1 MTYARRYRT
10 QIGYADHQQLQV
22 SGRTLK
28 SAISKLLQYRKSKKI
43 QHQQE
48 VKAEVIPHGKQTVK
62 ELIGQNQGVSSIDVA
77 DKDIKEFERITRKYG
92 VDYAVHRAKG
102 EKSRYVVFF
111 KARDAE
117 ALNAAFEEFTQT
129 KELKKEKPSIIQRL
143 NKAKTQDRKAPD
155 LVKNKKKEL
164 AR

>member
-1 MTYARRYRT
+1 M
-10 QIGYADHQQLQV
+10 
-22 SGRTLK
+22 
-28 SAISKLLQYRKSKKI
+28 LQYRKSKKI

-111 KARDAE
+111 KDRDAD
-117 ALNAAFEEFTQT
+117 ALNAAFEEFTQA

-143 NKAKTQDRKAPD
+143 NRAKTQDRKAPD

>member
-1 MTYARRYRT
+1 MQEDIEHRSATLIINSSKFT
-10 QIGYADHQQLQV
+10 
-22 SGRTLK
+22 GRTLK

-111 KARDAE
+111 KARDAD
-117 ALNAAFEEFTQT
+117 ALNAAFEEFTQA

-143 NKAKTQDRKAPD
+143 NKAKAQDRKAPD

>member
-1 MTYARRYRT
+1 MQEDIEHRSATLIINSSKFT
-10 QIGYADHQQLQV
+10 
-22 SGRTLK
+22 GRTLK
-28 SAISKLLQYRKSKKI
+28 SAIAKLLQYRKSKKV

-62 ELIGQNQGVSSIDVA
+62 ELVGQNQGVSSIDVA

-111 KARDAE
+111 KARDAD
-117 ALNAAFEEFTQT
+117 ALNAAFEEFTQA

-143 NKAKTQDRKAPD
+143 NKAQTQDRKAPD

>member
-1 MTYARRYRT
+1 MQEDIEHRSATLIINSSKFT
-10 QIGYADHQQLQV
+10 
-22 SGRTLK
+22 GRTLK

-62 ELIGQNQGVSSIDVA
+62 KLIGQNQGVSSIDVA

-102 EKSRYVVFF
+102 EKPRYVVFF
-111 KARDAE
+111 KARDTD
-117 ALNAAFEEFTQT
+117 ALNAAFEEFTQA
-129 KELKKEKPSIIQRL
+129 KELKKEKPSIIRWL

>member
-1 MTYARRYRT
+1 MQEDIEHRSATLIINSSKFT
-10 QIGYADHQQLQV
+10 
-22 SGRTLK
+22 GRMLK
-28 SAISKLLQYRKSKKI
+28 SAISKLLQYRKSKKF
-43 QHQQE
+43 QHQQD
-48 VKAEVIPHGKQTVK
+48 VKTEVIPHGKQTVK

-102 EKSRYVVFF
+102 EKPRYVVFF
-111 KARDAE
+111 KARDAD
-117 ALNAAFEEFTQT
+117 ALNAAFEEFTQA
-129 KELKKEKPSIIQRL
+129 KELKKEKPSIIHRL
-143 NKAKTQDRKAPD
+143 NKAKTQDRKASD

>member
-1 MTYARRYRT
+1 MQEDIEHRSATLIINSSKFT
-10 QIGYADHQQLQV
+10 
-22 SGRTLK
+22 GRTLK
-28 SAISKLLQYRKSKKI
+28 SAIAKLLQYRKSKRI
-43 QHQQE
+43 QHQQD

-111 KARDAE
+111 KARDAD
-117 ALNAAFEEFTQT
+117 ALNAAFEEFTQA
-129 KELKKEKPSIIQRL
+129 KELKKEKPSIIQWL
-143 NKAKTQDRKAPD
+143 NKPKAQDRKAPD

>member
-1 MTYARRYRT
+1 MQEDIEHRSATLIINSSKFT
-10 QIGYADHQQLQV
+10 
-22 SGRTLK
+22 GRTLK
-28 SAISKLLQYRKSKKI
+28 SAISKLLQYRKSKKM
-43 QHQQE
+43 
-48 VKAEVIPHGKQTVK
+48 VIPHGKQTVK

-102 EKSRYVVFF
+102 EKPRYVVFF
-111 KARDAE
+111 KARDAD

>member
-1 MTYARRYRT
+1 MQEDIEHRSATLIINSSKFT
-10 QIGYADHQQLQV
+10 
-22 SGRTLK
+22 GRTLK

-92 VDYAVHRAKG
+92 VDYAVHRTKG
-102 EKSRYVVFF
+102 EKPRYVIFF
-111 KARDAE
+111 KARDAD
-117 ALNAAFEEFTQT
+117 ALNAAFEEFTQA
-129 KELKKEKPSIIQRL
+129 KELKKEKPSIIQWL
-143 NKAKTQDRKAPD
+143 NKPRAQDRKAPD

>member
-1 MTYARRYRT
+1 MQEDIEHRSATLIINSSKFT
-10 QIGYADHQQLQV
+10 
-22 SGRTLK
+22 GRTLK

-102 EKSRYVVFF
+102 EKTRYVVFF
-111 KARDAE
+111 KARDAD
-117 ALNAAFEEFTQT
+117 ALNAAFEEFTQA

-143 NKAKTQDRKAPD
+143 NKAKTQDCKVPD

-164 AR
+164 TR

>member
-1 MTYARRYRT
+1 MQEDIEHRSATLIINSSKFT
-10 QIGYADHQQLQV
+10 
-22 SGRTLK
+22 GRTLK
-28 SAISKLLQYRKSKKI
+28 SAISKLLQYRKSKKV

-62 ELIGQNQGVSSIDVA
+62 KLIGQNQGVSSIDVA

-111 KARDAE
+111 KARDAD

-129 KELKKEKPSIIQRL
+129 KELKKEKPSIIRWL
-143 NKAKTQDRKAPD
+143 N
-155 LVKNKKKEL
+155 
-164 AR
+164 

>member
-1 MTYARRYRT
+1 MQEDIEHRSATLIINSSKFT
-10 QIGYADHQQLQV
+10 
-22 SGRTLK
+22 GRTLK
-28 SAISKLLQYRKSKKI
+28 SAISKLLQYRKSKKV

-62 ELIGQNQGVSSIDVA
+62 ELIEQNQGVNSIDVA

-111 KARDAE
+111 KARDAD
-117 ALNAAFEEFTQT
+117 ALNAAFEEFTQA

-143 NKAKTQDRKAPD
+143 NRAKTQDRKAPD